1 MEEMKLNVVDHDD
14 PNIYSSIVTDTPVK
28 KVEIIVT
35 AEEQE
40 MVFSGIR
47 PEGMRQDVFKKV
59 RKDLDKAVK
68 LYKGG
73 KYKHVSS
80 VSPLMKGFKDMP
92 EGKGAYVR
100 TEPKRYEK

>member
-1 MEEMKLNVVDHDD
+1 MNKETISV
-14 PNIYSSIVTDTPVK
+14 S
-28 KVEIIVT
+28 

-59 RKDLDKAVK
+59 RKDLDKAIK

-73 KYKHVSS
+73 KYKHVSF
-80 VSPLMKGFKDMP
+80 VNPLMKGFKDIP
-92 EGKGAYVR
+92 EGKGTYVR
-100 TEPKRYEK
+100 TKPRRHETLNRISHNVIV